1 MTEVVAPS
9 KAGRSFAWAV
19 LLPAMIFFALLMGVV
34 GALLTLKWT
43 RDIEARARDG
53 LASAMGYVNHE
64 VKGRERIAL
73 AFASLMADNR
83 DISESLSKRDRLS
96 LSVLAQERFYEATT
110 RHGVKQL
117 QFHIPPAISFLRMH
131 EPTRFGDD
139 LSEFRKTVVRV
150 NESLQ
155 PISGIEIGRDG
166 IGLRGVS
173 PVHFKGKHTGSVEFG
188 LSLEA
193 DFLAEMKSRYT
204 FDWQL
209 LLKKEYAALTKLRV
223 QQDADKAWSTIA
235 STLPVPVSVSDA
247 AMQQATTQGGSP
259 FSAEVVQGGELRPYL
274 VYTYPLTDFSG
285 TLVGA
290 LQAVADLTPQLRE
303 RNRAIGIALSII
315 LGSLALGGLGLAWI
329 VNRHTR
335 PLSRVA
341 GIAHNIAGGDLSAL
355 HALNTVQHR
364 NAETQEL
371 TQSVRSMT
379 GQLIESIQGLEQ
391 RVAEKTADIGRL
403 NAQLQAENRRMGAE
417 LDVQRRLQEMLLP
430 SAKELSDVPGLDIAA
445 HMTPAHEVSGDYYDV
460 FGNGDQTTIAIGDV
474 TGHGLESGVVMLM
487 TQSIVRG
494 LLARDGAPAAATLEQ
509 VNRALRQNLARSGLD
524 KTLSFCL
531 LDYRRLGAGEGSL
544 RLTGQHESAIV
555 VRSAGPI
562 ETYDTDAL
570 GFPVGLIDEIGE
582 FVAQLSLSLHTGD
595 VVVLYTD
602 GLTEAEDKSGNF
614 YGAARACSLIA
625 ARRAESAEAIKAALM
640 TDLTQF
646 MGGMPLQDDVTL
658 LVLKQK

>member
-1 MTEVVAPS
+1 LTEAAAPS
-9 KAGRSFAWAV
+9 KARRSFAWAV
-19 LLPAMIFFALLMGVV
+19 LLPAIAFFALLMGVV

-43 RDIEARARDG
+43 RDIEARAREG
-53 LASAMGYVNHE
+53 LAAAMGYVNQE
-64 VKGRERIAL
+64 IKSRERTAL
-73 AFASLMADNR
+73 ALASLMADNP
-83 DISESLSKRDRLS
+83 DVSESLLKRDRLT
-96 LSVLAQERFYEATT
+96 LSILSQQRFYEATT

-131 EPTRFGDD
+131 EPTKFGDD
-139 LSEFRKTVVRV
+139 ISAYRKTVVRV

-173 PVHFKGKHTGSVEFG
+173 PVQAKGKHAGSVEFG
-188 LSLEA
+188 LSLET
-193 DFLAEMKSRYT
+193 DFLNEMKSRYKL
-204 FDWQL
+204 DWQL
-209 LLKKEYAALTKLRV
+209 LLKQEYAALTKV
-223 QQDADKAWSTIA
+223 DGKADANSAWTALA
-235 STLPVPVSVSDA
+235 STLPSPISILDA
-247 AMQQATTQGGSP
+247 AMQGATTQGGSP
-259 FSAEVVQGGELRPYL
+259 FSAEVMQAGAKRPYL

-285 TLVGA
+285 ALVGA
-290 LQAVADLTPQLRE
+290 LQAVENLTPQLEE
-303 RNRAIGIALSII
+303 RNRAIGIALATI

-341 GIAHNIAGGDLSAL
+341 GIAHRIADGDLSAL
-355 HALNTVQHR
+355 QALNAVQHR
-364 NAETQEL
+364 NVETQEL

-460 FGNGDQTTIAIGDV
+460 FANGDQTTIAIGDV

-531 LDYRRLGAGEGSL
+531 LDYRSTGVGQGTL

-555 VRSAGPI
+555 VRQTGAVES
-562 ETYDTDAL
+562 YDTDAL
-570 GFPVGLIDEIGE
+570 GFPMGLIDDIGE
-582 FVAQLSLSLHTGD
+582 FVAQLSLSLNAQD

-602 GLTEAEDKSGNF
+602 GLTEAEDKDGNF
-614 YGAARACSLIA
+614 YGATRASSLIA
-625 ARRAESAEAIKAALM
+625 AHRTESAEAIKAALIA
-640 TDLTQF
+640 DLNAF
-646 MGGMPLQDDVTL
+646 MSGTPLQDDVTL